1 MLSDD
6 WVQSVSAL
14 STPVKKNVDHDKL
27 MTGNIDPA
35 ALKLIAGTP
44 RVLRALLS
52 GLPASLLNTPNPEGW
67 SVKDIVAHLHD
78 VEGVAFVERISRML
92 NEQQPFIHSID
103 PPARLEAGGYAL
115 KGLDD
120 LLDELETRRSE
131 HVVWLAALTREQLAR
146 PGQHDAVGEIYVVD
160 IAHQWAAHDMAHLRQ
175 VSLMLQEYLA
185 PLMGRTRGF
194 YDV

>member
-1 MLSDD
+1 
-6 WVQSVSAL
+6 
-14 STPVKKNVDHDKL
+14 
-27 MTGNIDPA
+27 MTGSIDPA
-35 ALKLIAGTP
+35 AIELIAQTP

-52 GLPASLLNTPNPEGW
+52 GLPAAVLNTPNPEGW

-78 VEGVAFVERISRML
+78 VESVAFVERISRML
-92 NEQQPFIHSID
+92 DEEQPLIQSID

-115 KGLDD
+115 RGLEE
-120 LLDELETRRSE
+120 LLDELEGRRGE
-131 HVVWLAALTREQLAR
+131 HVAWLAGLTPEQLAR
-146 PGQHDAVGEIYVVD
+146 SGQHDAVGEIHVVD

-175 VSLMLQEYLA
+175 VSLMLQEHLA